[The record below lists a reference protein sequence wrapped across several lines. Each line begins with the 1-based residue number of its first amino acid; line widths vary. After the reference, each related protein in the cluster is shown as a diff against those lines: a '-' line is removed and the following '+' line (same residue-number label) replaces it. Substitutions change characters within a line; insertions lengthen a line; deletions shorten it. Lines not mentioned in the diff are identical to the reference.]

1 MKRIEYR
8 CYKYMTV
15 ESKVLLN
22 NVKPPDYTPCS
33 KCGGEAKRIGLEAI
47 PIKNTVSPR
56 SE

>member
-1 MKRIEYR
+1 MI
-8 CYKYMTV
+8 V